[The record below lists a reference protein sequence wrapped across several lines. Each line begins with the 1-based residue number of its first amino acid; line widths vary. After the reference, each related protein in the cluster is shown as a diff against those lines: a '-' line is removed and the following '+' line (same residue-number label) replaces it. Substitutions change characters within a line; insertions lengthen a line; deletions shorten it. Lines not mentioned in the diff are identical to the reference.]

1 MSFLFQTGKKC
12 HQNLASQ
19 IYVTVVLLLVKHSN
33 ILNRDLL
40 FIIDNFNIFFKL
52 RSHVTLLKTFNL
64 EPKTD
69 TSGDKYPLLKN
80 VIYKDKL
87 GNLQVNALTN
97 GLISYR

>member
-1 MSFLFQTGKKC
+1 MSFLFQIGKKC

-19 IYVTVVLLLVKHSN
+19 IYVTVVLLLVKHFKYTEQRF
-33 ILNRDLL
+33 IVYNRQLQY
-40 FIIDNFNIFFKL
+40 FFKL

-69 TSGDKYPLLKN
+69 TSGDRCPLLKN

-87 GNLQVNALTN
+87 GNLQVNTLTN